1 MLHVHVFLVI
11 VIMVGSLCSSLW
23 MAEPEAQF
31 RQTQEERVYRA
42 ATIIFH

>member
-11 VIMVGSLCSSLW
+11 VIMVGSLCSALW

-31 RQTQEERVYRA
+31 RQTQQERVYRA
-42 ATIIFH
+42 ATVIFH